1 MSNPTPHVDA
11 SRLWQIHG
19 KYYDLQPFLD
29 EHPGGR
35 RFLEQLRGM
44 DCTEVFEST
53 HVHDRMPKAMLKRFY
68 VADNVDYVPMYSWKE
83 DGFYATLK
91 RRVQAHLLATA
102 QAEGHSKADA
112 RLGHHGT
119 DAFIWRMYGIMAV
132 WLLLSIGAI
141 GGGLWWC
148 ALPWGFF
155 AFALGG
161 YGHEAMHAGVY
172 KSAWANRLLALVTLD
187 LQGLSSFVF
196 TAIHVPLHHVHCNV
210 KDLDPD
216 IEVHFPLVRERPE
229 QKLYWFHRLQP
240 IYAWILYFITL
251 PVLWF
256 NDIVTVT
263 FGIWFGPYGRIR
275 KPYVNEAL
283 LFAVFK
289 VLSFSLF
296 YGLVFVLH
304 PWPQALL
311 IFVMML
317 GGGGFA
323 VQATFALSHQNELA
337 MNLAARKC
345 PQAGDWGALQVQTT
359 VDFQHGHWLP
369 TTFLGGLGYQLE
381 HHLFPTVS
389 YSRLGEIAPIVKAT
403 CEEFGLPYF
412 YYPTAAHAL
421 LAHARFLLRMSR
433 PEPVTASVA

>member
-1 MSNPTPHVDA
+1 
-11 SRLWQIHG
+11 
-19 KYYDLQPFLD
+19 
-29 EHPGGR
+29 
-35 RFLEQLRGM
+35 
-44 DCTEVFEST
+44 
-53 HVHDRMPKAMLKRFY
+53 
-68 VADNVDYVPMYSWKE
+68 MYSWKA

-91 RRVQAHLLATA
+91 RRVQEHLLATA

-119 DAFIWRMYGIMAV
+119 GVFIWRMYAIMAV
-132 WLLLSIGAI
+132 WLALGVGAI

-229 QKLYWFHRLQP
+229 QRLYWFHRLQP

-275 KPYVNEAL
+275 KPYLNEAL
-283 LFAVFK
+283 LFAGFK
-289 VLSFSLF
+289 VLSFSIF
-296 YGLVFVLH
+296 YALVFVLH

-311 IFVMML
+311 IFVLML

-337 MNLAARKC
+337 MNLAARFPGGAPHC
-345 PQAGDWGALQVQTT
+345 QWQARPGSPSRWRFTSTLR
-359 VDFQHGHWLP
+359 
-369 TTFLGGLGYQLE
+369 
-381 HHLFPTVS
+381 VS
-389 YSRLGEIAPIVKAT
+389 SQQPRLRSQG
-403 CEEFGLPYF
+403 
-412 YYPTAAHAL
+412 
-421 LAHARFLLRMSR
+421 
-433 PEPVTASVA
+433 PVST